1 MPPLPEAIIT
11 VVGVFAPMFS
21 RPVWIH
27 AQVLLVGAIL
37 CQGPKNGRSGVAC
50 AGSRLSKYG
59 TESEFFDPDFRYS
72 KEVE

>member
-27 AQVLLVGAIL
+27 AQVLLADTGIIGIDSFDFL
-37 CQGPKNGRSGVAC
+37 FRSRC
-50 AGSRLSKYG
+50 
-59 TESEFFDPDFRYS
+59 
-72 KEVE
+72 